1 MEREQLDRLIRT
13 PHAVEQQ
20 DMAALRELSER
31 APWFAGA
38 QLLRTVGE
46 RASGD
51 VRSDSGLQ
59 RAAAHIPS
67 RAVLYDLVERPLRAA
82 EERRSAPMH
91 VVPQEPGA
99 TPAAMPPVADIP
111 PPTASVANEQHSAE
125 PVIPP
130 VQAEV
135 TAVIPEVA
143 EPAPVPQVIAANES
157 DHPAVD
163 EDPAPTA
170 AALLAAED
178 PLERQILESALASVY
193 DLTLHAPPPRSVQPA
208 EEPPTSA
215 MDPVPVPMTAAKEAA
230 RPTPIP
236 EPVPATRSV
245 ARPVN
250 GRLRFTSWLNDT
262 APEAAPAPPAKL
274 AAAPAPAKEE
284 ASVGPEHSPA
294 PTTVSGAST
303 KPTAPVE
310 VSSLIDRFIQQET
323 PAPTKKAT
331 FFTPQQAAKKSLD
344 DSAGLVT
351 ETLARIYEK
360 QGNLQKA
367 IDAYRKLALKYPEKS
382 AYFAA
387 LSRSL
392 EEQLNT

>member
-13 PHAVEQQ
+13 PLAVEQQ

-67 RAVLYDLVERPLRAA
+67 RAVLYDLVERPSRLA
-82 EERRSAPMH
+82 EERRSAPMQ
-91 VVPQEPGA
+91 VVQVEPSTA
-99 TPAAMPPVADIP
+99 AAASTAIADVVTEPAREVTEQPSVEPVAP
-111 PPTASVANEQHSAE
+111 AVQTVVAT
-125 PVIPP
+125 V
-130 VQAEV
+130 V
-135 TAVIPEVA
+135 PEVA
-143 EPAPVPQVIAANES
+143 ETAS
-157 DHPAVD
+157 TAVD
-163 EDPAPTA
+163 EASQAGHTGLEERPSPSA
-170 AALLAAED
+170 AARSAAED

-193 DLTLHAPPPRSVQPA
+193 DLTLHAPPPRTVPSA
-208 EEPPTSA
+208 EEPHVPAATSA
-215 MDPVPVPMTAAKEAA
+215 PVPMTAPEEAA
-230 RPTPIP
+230 SPSPAG
-236 EPVPATRSV
+236 EPLAALRTV
-245 ARPVN
+245 ARPAN
-250 GRLRFTSWLNDT
+250 TRLRFTKWLSEAGPEV
-262 APEAAPAPPAKL
+262 APVPPAMA
-274 AAAPAPAKEE
+274 AAAPTPMNEKAAEAP
-284 ASVGPEHSPA
+284 VPMPSP
-294 PTTVSGAST
+294 GATHGIST
-303 KPTAPVE
+303 KVATPVDAG
-310 VSSLIDRFIQQET
+310 SLIDRFIQQET

>member
-91 VVPQEPGA
+91 VVPQDAGA
-99 TPAAMPPVADIP
+99 APAAMPPVTDVP
-111 PPTASVANEQHSAE
+111 PPPASVGNEQHSAE
-125 PVIPP
+125 PARPP
-130 VQAEV
+130 VQAEE
-135 TAVIPEVA
+135 TAVMLEVV
-143 EPAPVPQVIAANES
+143 EPAPVPPVSEANEAEYKVS
-157 DHPAVD
+157 
-163 EDPAPTA
+163 EELPAPTA
-170 AALLAAED
+170 AALLAEED

-208 EEPPTSA
+208 EEPPPPTT
-215 MDPVPVPMTAAKEAA
+215 DPVPMTAAEEAA
-230 RPTPIP
+230 PTAP
-236 EPVPATRSV
+236 EPVAAPRTV

-250 GRLRFTSWLNDT
+250 GRLRFTSWLSDT
-262 APEAAPAPPAKL
+262 APEAAPAPPARP

-284 ASVGPEHSPA
+284 ASVAPERSPV

-303 KPTAPVE
+303 KPATPIDVG
-310 VSSLIDRFIQQET
+310 SLIDRFIQQET
-323 PAPTKKAT
+323 PPPTKKAT